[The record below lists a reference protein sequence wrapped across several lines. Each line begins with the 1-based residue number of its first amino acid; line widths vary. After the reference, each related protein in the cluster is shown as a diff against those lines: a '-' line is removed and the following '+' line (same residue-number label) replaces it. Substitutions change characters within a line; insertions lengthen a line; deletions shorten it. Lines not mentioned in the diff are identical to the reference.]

1 MAQFDLER
9 NRQREEQHA
18 REKPWEQSLGPT
30 IDHIEPRAAD
40 GELGRTPDLTGVWA
54 DSRTALDPELDV
66 TPLDR
71 GGAFSPFLDPSSYA
85 LSTHRTPLLERE
97 SIPTGAIADAS
108 ADLYD
113 TPVADGGGFGGNA
126 GAVESAASQGFAE

>member
-1 MAQFDLER
+1 MAQFEAD
-9 NRQREEQHA
+9 RQL
-18 REKPWEQSLGPT
+18 REKPWDQPLTPAL
-30 IDHIEPRAAD
+30 DHLAPPAGE
-40 GELGRTPDLTGVWA
+40 GELGRTTDLTGVWA
-54 DSRTALDPELDV
+54 DSRTALDSELDV

-71 GGAFSPFLDPSSYA
+71 GGALSPFLDPTSFA
-85 LSTHRTPLLERE
+85 LASHSTPLLERE
-97 SIPTGAIADAS
+97 SIATGAIADAS